1 MKVASIDIGS
11 NSFLLCVMEIKRGN
25 WEIILEKANIVKIG
39 ELFERKEGYEE
50 KILEKAKQT
59 LKNYLLTCKK
69 YNVKKILPFG
79 TQFFRENKN
88 NFKILENFEKIL
100 RTKIKILSEFEEGKY
115 AYIGVV
121 FPLYEKLLSRKI
133 LLFDI
138 GGRSTEIILG
148 EGLKIIKVKSFKTGF
163 LREKNDKITKSTFQ
177 INGIHNFFGIG
188 GTVVNLAK
196 LKYKIRTFDFKKIEG
211 KILTFADIKEL
222 IKKINSK
229 EIDGIEKGRE
239 DTIIKGANIVLEIME
254 EFNFSSFQVST
265 RGARHGIIFEEFL
278 VKREE

>member
-1 MKVASIDIGS
+1 MKIASIDIGS
-11 NSFLLCVMEIKRGN
+11 NSFLLCIMEIKKKN
-25 WEIILEKANIVKIG
+25 WKIIIEKTNIIKIG
-39 ELFERKEGYEE
+39 KLSENKNFDKEE
-50 KILEKAKQT
+50 ILNKAKKT
-59 LKNYLLTCKK
+59 LRDYLTICKK
-69 YNVKKILPFG
+69 YGVKKILPFG
-79 TQFFRENKN
+79 TQFFRENEN
-88 NFKILENFEKIL
+88 NFKILENFEEIL
-100 RTKIKILSEFEEGKY
+100 GTKIKILSEFEEGKY

-121 FPLYEKLLSRKI
+121 FPLYEKLLNRKN

-163 LREKNDKITKSTFQ
+163 LREKNEKITRKTFQ
-177 INGIHNFFGIG
+177 INEIHNFFGIG

-196 LKYKIRTFDFKKIEG
+196 LKYKIKTFDFKKIEG
-211 KILTFADIKEL
+211 KILTFKDIKGL
-222 IKKINSK
+222 IEKINSK
-229 EIDGIEKGRE
+229 QIDGIEKGRE

-265 RGARHGIIFEEFL
+265 RGARHGIIFEELL